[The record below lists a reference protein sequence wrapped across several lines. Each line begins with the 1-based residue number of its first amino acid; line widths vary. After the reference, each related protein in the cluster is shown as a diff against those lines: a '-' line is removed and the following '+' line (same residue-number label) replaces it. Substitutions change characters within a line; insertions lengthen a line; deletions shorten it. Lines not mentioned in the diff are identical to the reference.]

1 VFEVYPGE
9 PNVVGVLA
17 SSEGGKSII
26 LNGHMD
32 VAEVRSDERWRYGP
46 FNPIVEDGKL
56 YGRGSDDMKGGLTA
70 SYMALDSILKAGL
83 TLKGK
88 VIFESVVGE
97 EVGERGTLKC
107 VERGYTA
114 NFAIVPEPTE
124 FKISG
129 QGGVVTGW
137 ITIKSPETL
146 HDGLRRRIIHAGG
159 GLVGASTIEKM
170 MKVITGLQ
178 ELERH
183 WAVVKTHPQ
192 TPIGSTTIN
201 PAVIKGGRHPA
212 FIADECKLWITVHF
226 LPNEK
231 YENVVKEVEDHILKV
246 SEGDVW
252 LRDNPP
258 KFKWGG
264 VSMTRDEGETF
275 PSYEVDLNHEGVKT
289 LMESHKAVTGVPP
302 EIAVWPSV
310 SDAGWLSWAGIPTVN
325 YGPGSLEQAHV
336 VDEYIKLEDVYKAT
350 KILALTLLK
359 WCGYDG

>member
-1 VFEVYPGE
+1 MDCSRPARGVKGPPKPSADPWKVV
-9 PNVVGVLA
+9 NVDVDVGMGSGV
-17 SSEGGKSII
+17 SEKSIYRTS
-26 LNGHMD
+26 N
-32 VAEVRSDERWRYGP
+32 S
-46 FNPIVEDGKL
+46 F
-56 YGRGSDDMKGGLTA
+56 
-70 SYMALDSILKAGL
+70 
-83 TLKGK
+83 
-88 VIFESVVGE
+88 
-97 EVGERGTLKC
+97 
-107 VERGYTA
+107 
-114 NFAIVPEPTE
+114 
-124 FKISG
+124 
-129 QGGVVTGW
+129 
-137 ITIKSPETL
+137 
-146 HDGLRRRIIHAGG
+146 RRIP
-159 GLVGASTIEKM
+159 
-170 MKVITGLQ
+170 
-178 ELERH
+178 
-183 WAVVKTHPQ
+183 KTPV
-192 TPIGSTTIN
+192 GSTTIN

-325 YGPGSLEQAHV
+325 YGPGSLKQAHV